1 MKLSEKIA
9 AVESGEYSATWTT
22 PAGSTMKAVDYPIF
36 VRISTRPVKREPDG
50 AATMVA
56 FRFWPARI
64 EQGVSSLTLRRTR
77 SQLIHAG
84 AAFADQQPGISSE
97 A

>member
-1 MKLSEKIA
+1 
-9 AVESGEYSATWTT
+9 
-22 PAGSTMKAVDYPIF
+22 
-36 VRISTRPVKREPDG
+36 VKREPGG

-64 EQGVSSLTLRRTR
+64 EQGVSALTLRRTR

-84 AAFADQQPGISSE
+84 ATFAD
-97 A
+97 